1 MVYYTQNDMGLVT
14 NELINLFNFL
24 LPGFITSFLFYA
36 LTSFPKKTEFEL
48 VVMALIYTVVI
59 NSIVDALGGMF
70 LAIGK
75 RGFSI
80 AEWSSTAK
88 VLWSVFVALL
98 LGVSLAFLYNNDIL
112 HKFLRRLKIT
122 NQTSYPTEW
131 YGTFSETQ
139 SYVVLHLTDGRRI
152 MGWPL
157 EWPSSPKNGH
167 FVLED
172 AVWLVENDVKN
183 DDGRTSNVELTN
195 VEKIML
201 DVTHVCM
208 IEFMKSLE
216 GNNES

>member
-1 MVYYTQNDMGLVT
+1 MGLVT
-14 NELINLFNFL
+14 NELINLLNFL
-24 LPGFITSFLFYA
+24 LPGFIASFLFYA

-59 NSIVDALGGMF
+59 NSIVDALGGAF

-75 RGFSI
+75 RGFFI
-80 AEWSSTAK
+80 TEWSSTAK

-98 LGVSLAFLYNNDIL
+98 LGASLAFLYNNDLL

-139 SYVVLHLTDGRRI
+139 LYVVLHLTDGRRI

-172 AVWLVENDVKN
+172 AVWLVEND
-183 DDGRTSNVELTN
+183 DGKTSNIELTD

-201 DVTHVCM
+201 DATHVCM
-208 IEFMKSLE
+208 IEFMKPSE